1 MAGAVAATTKR
12 RRGALSALRRREA
25 IDGYLMAAPFLIG
38 FLLWIAFPM
47 LYSIWL
53 VFQSWDLLTP
63 PRFVGL
69 ANVNQLFHDPSTPVV
84 LGDTAYYTFIGVPL
98 RLVLAF
104 LLAMA
109 LNVGLRGR
117 DVYRTIFYLPAI
129 TPIIASAVIWLRIF
143 HPEFGIL
150 NEVIGFFGLP
160 PEKWLFNPAL
170 AKPAFIFMDLWSIGP
185 MFVIFLAGLQGV
197 PPTLL
202 EAASIDG
209 AGRIR
214 RFFAIVVPMVS
225 PVIFFNLVVGII
237 GSFQVFTTALVMT
250 NGGPQNA
257 TLFAVLY
264 IYQHGFQ
271 YFHMGYAATFAWLL
285 FLIILVFTVLQFW
298 VGRQWVFYEEI

>member
-1 MAGAVAATTKR
+1 
-12 RRGALSALRRREA
+12 
-25 IDGYLMAAPFLIG
+25 
-38 FLLWIAFPM
+38 M
-47 LYSIWL
+47 LYSVWL

-69 ANVNQLFHDPSTPVV
+69 NNLHQLLSDPSTGIV
-84 LGDTAYYTFIGVPL
+84 LANTAFYTFIGVPL
-98 RLVLAF
+98 RLMLAF
-104 LLAMA
+104 ALAMA
-109 LNVGLRGR
+109 LNVNLRGR

-129 TPIIASAVIWLRIF
+129 TPIIATAVVWVRIF

-150 NEVIGFFGLP
+150 NEAIGIVGIP
-160 PEKWLFNPAL
+160 PQKWLFNPVL
-170 AKPAFIFMDLWSIGP
+170 AKPAFIFMDLWTIGP
-185 MFVIFLAGLQGV
+185 QFVIFLAGLQSV
-197 PPTLL
+197 PVTLL
-202 EAASIDG
+202 EAANIDG
-209 AGRIR
+209 AGAIR
-214 RFFAIVVPMVS
+214 RFFSVVVPMVS

>member
-1 MAGAVAATTKR
+1 MARVMADLPLVR
-12 RRGALSALRRREA
+12 RRSRWSLRRREA
-25 IDGYLMAAPFLIG
+25 LDGYLFAAPFLIG
-38 FLLWIAFPM
+38 FVLWIAFPM

-63 PRFVGL
+63 PQFVGL
-69 ANVNQLFHDPSTPVV
+69 GNIGQLIDDQATGIV
-84 LGDTAYYTFIGVPL
+84 LSNTAFYTFIGVPV
-98 RLVLAF
+98 RLALAFVLA
-104 LLAMA
+104 LA
-109 LNVGLRGR
+109 LNVNIRGR
-117 DVYRTIFYLPAI
+117 DVYRTVFYLPAI
-129 TPIIASAVIWLRIF
+129 TPVIASAVVWMRIF

-150 NEVIGFFGLP
+150 NEVIGVIGIP
-160 PEKWLFNPAL
+160 PQKWLFEPVL

-185 MFVIFLAGLQGV
+185 QFVIFLAGLQGV

-202 EAASIDG
+202 EAANIDG

-214 RFFAIVVPMVS
+214 QFFAIVAPMVS

-237 GSFQVFTTALVMT
+237 GSFQVFTTSLVMT

-264 IYQHGFQ
+264 IYQNGFQ

-285 FLIILVFTVLQFW
+285 FLIVLAFTIVQFW
-298 VGRQWVFYEEI
+298 LARQWVFYEEN